1 MLQLEANYESL
12 WARHLLLH
20 DTIVTV
26 FGHKNENTAFDVA
39 KTSAVANSEQ
49 VTQSDGSQHTLQ
61 HRPGTFVTSYHLLSL
76 LYFLSNNNET
86 LEKRSFFFKNWTRA
100 RRLQQALLIK

>member
-12 WARHLLLH
+12 RVWHLMLH

-26 FGHKNENTAFDVA
+26 VGHKNENTAFDVA
-39 KTSAVANSEQ
+39 KTSEVTNPDQ
-49 VTQSDGSQHTLQ
+49 VTQSDGSQHALQ

-86 LEKRSFFFKNWTRA
+86 LEK
-100 RRLQQALLIK
+100 LYLI